1 MGNGEHIRFT
11 VSQNGRNYPRVGF
24 KLSSHYEDLIR
35 GIPVDLAYVVEV
47 NEWQGT
53 STIQLNIRDIQ
64 ISE

>member
-1 MGNGEHIRFT
+1 
-11 VSQNGRNYPRVGF
+11 
-24 KLSSHYEDLIR
+24 LIR

-64 ISE
+64 IPE